1 MSTYMVQ
8 FLYRTFV
15 YGIALLTALPF
26 HEFAHGWVA
35 NKLGDPTAKWQG
47 RLTLNPLKHL
57 DPMGALLMLFCGI
70 GWAKPVPINPRN
82 FKHPKEGMAISS
94 LAGPLSNILLA
105 FASMILYKLSVIAGF
120 YATGFLG
127 TTVASLQYIFSTMVG
142 VNVSLAV
149 FNLIPV
155 PPLDGSRVLNL
166 FLPERLYFQIMQYE
180 RMIMIFMM
188 FIVFSGVLDRPLSA
202 ARTVVWNLLDFMT
215 GFIDL
220 ILRAVL

>member
-1 MSTYMVQ
+1 MVQ

-26 HEFAHGWVA
+26 HECAHAWVA
-35 NKLGDPTAKWQG
+35 NKLGDPTARWQG
-47 RLTLNPLKHL
+47 RLTLNPLRHL

-105 FASMILYKLSVIAGF
+105 LISMIFYKFSIIAGL
-120 YATGFLG
+120 YADGFLG
-127 TTVASLQYIFSTMVG
+127 TVVSSLQYIFSTMVG

-166 FLPERLYFQIMQYE
+166 FLPERLYFQIMRYE

-188 FIVFSGVLDRPLSA
+188 FIVFSGFLDGPLSI
-202 ARTVVWNLLDFMT
+202 ARNAVWNLLDFLT
-215 GFIDL
+215 KFIDL
-220 ILRAVL
+220 IFRVVR